1 MNRTIIA
8 AAVLAVSAT
17 PVFADP
23 TPSFNDYPVVF
34 TTLAE
39 GAHHQSAG
47 VAAANPLPSFVDFAE
62 QAGYEQ
68 GLAGRSAT
76 EARAE
81 STRSVTI
88 DSIWTPAY

>member
-1 MNRTIIA
+1 MKRTIIA

-23 TPSFNDYPVVF
+23 VPSFNDYPVVF

-39 GAHHQSAG
+39 GMQHQSAG
-47 VAAANPLPSFVDFAE
+47 VANVNPQPSFIDFAE
-62 QAGYEQ
+62 HAKSEQ
-68 GLAGRSAT
+68 GLAGRSAA

-81 STRSVTI
+81 SARSVTI